1 MPKYRFDL
9 PVDEKRISVDNL
21 IIDAATFGGVNNTLH
36 WLRLLD
42 MDHFVY
48 QVVIDNLTDAD
59 ASFLILKHNL
69 TLVRKEHA

>member
-9 PVDEKRISVDNL
+9 PVNNRRAIVDDVVTEANS
-21 IIDAATFGGVNNTLH
+21 FGAVSNSTP

-48 QVVIDNLTDAD
+48 QVVIDKLAEAD
-59 ASFLILKHNL
+59 ASFLMLKHNL
-69 TLVRKEHA
+69 TLVRVEG